1 MCCYW
6 CEADNDQT
14 LLFLDNSLLDT
25 NRKNRKFV
33 GAVMEGECRK
43 IGGRK
48 WTKGEVGIMIAGI
61 ETRREGEGG
70 GRVKEEG

>member
-1 MCCYW
+1 
-6 CEADNDQT
+6 
-14 LLFLDNSLLDT
+14 
-25 NRKNRKFV
+25 
-33 GAVMEGECRK
+33 MEGECRK